1 MTSGCLWAKSETQH
15 NLAEVRFAP
24 EAAVP
29 AMSVF
34 GTIETCLPARQ
45 MSAYDFIVES
55 NPVRVID
62 LTVDALDLAEM
73 RFEGWS
79 RRRLVGHRSAPRL
92 SSFRNFLAQGF
103 LCCEGHDE

>member
-55 NPVRVID
+55 NPVRVLD
-62 LTVDALDLAEM
+62 LTVDALE
-73 RFEGWS
+73 
-79 RRRLVGHRSAPRL
+79 
-92 SSFRNFLAQGF
+92 
-103 LCCEGHDE
+103 